1 MRRVEDGGF
10 VSVAQSS
17 SLRSDG
23 QPREV
28 EREEKQ
34 QVYAESE
41 ELCAQ
46 LVGAS
51 VCGGRWRALEGAG
64 GRGEPWNCRGAL
76 ARRLDESQSP
86 RCHHPI
92 DKHMASCSR
101 TAQTQHRHQHQHQH
115 QHQHP
120 PTARARRVTSV
131 NIDLHVLHD
140 PYDSHKFG
148 GETPRATSLPAPT
161 TCTPPPPSWTG
172 STCQFQWRH
181 TRPHTSS
188 TTSPSSSYL
197 AWGPPPRPS
206 SSHPHQCTMCSPGG
220 RAPGPAPR

>member
-1 MRRVEDGGF
+1 MSACAVSRTVGSFLLLKAAACAVTASRGRQRGKRSSKCMRNPRSYARSLWVQ
-10 VSVAQSS
+10 AQ
-17 SLRSDG
+17 
-23 QPREV
+23 
-28 EREEKQ
+28 
-34 QVYAESE
+34 
-41 ELCAQ
+41 
-46 LVGAS
+46 
-51 VCGGRWRALEGAG
+51 VCVEGAR

-76 ARRLDESQSP
+76 ARLDESP

-101 TAQTQHRHQHQHQH
+101 KHSTST
-115 QHQHP
+115 HP

-172 STCQFQWRH
+172 SICQFQWRH

-197 AWGPPPRPS
+197 AWGPRPS